1 MAEKKVGD
9 SSLQEKRGL
18 IDVNHKVI
26 PITRQCELVS
36 LSRSSFYYRPVAVSD
51 FNLHLMELIDRR
63 YTKDP
68 SWGIPRMTV
77 WLKRQGYK
85 VNRKRIARLM
95 RKMGL
100 QGVAPKKKLTWP
112 NKEHKVY
119 PYLLKSL
126 NIAKPNQ
133 VFCADITYIP
143 MRKGF
148 IYLTAVMDWHSR
160 YVLSWKVSLTL
171 DAAFCVEAL
180 EEALAIGIPEIF
192 NTDQGSQFTS
202 KDFTNVLKNHNIAI
216 SMDGKG
222 RVFDN
227 IFIER
232 LWRTVKYE
240 EVYLKDYATVW
251 EAIRGLKD
259 FFRRY
264 NEERPHS
271 ALGGGT
277 PYEVY
282 HGAVSAPQP
291 TSQREE
297 GVHLKHAS

>member
-1 MAEKKVGD
+1 MN
-9 SSLQEKRGL
+9 ST
-18 IDVNHKVI
+18 VI
-26 PITRQCELVS
+26 PITRQCELLS
-36 LSRSSFYYRPVAVSD
+36 LNRSSLYYTPVPVSD
-51 FNLHLMELIDRR
+51 HNLHLMVLMDLL
-63 YTKDP
+63 YTRDP
-68 SWGIPRMTV
+68 SSGVPRMTKY
-77 WLKRQGYK
+77 LRRQGYR
-85 VNRKRIARLM
+85 VNRKRVARLM
-95 RKMGL
+95 RHMGL
-100 QGVAPKKKLTWP
+100 QGVAPRKRLSQP
-112 NKEHKVY
+112 NKEHPVY
-119 PYLLKSL
+119 PYLLKGL
-126 NIAKPNQ
+126 DITRPNQ

-148 IYLTAVMDWHSR
+148 IYLTAVMDWYSR
-160 YVLSWKVSLTL
+160 YVVSWKVSLTL

-180 EEALAIGIPEIF
+180 EEALTIGTPDVF

-202 KDFTNVLKNHNIAI
+202 RDFTTVLKNHHIAI

-240 EVYLKDYATVW
+240 EVYLKDYATVR
-251 EAIRGLKD
+251 EAIRGLAD

-271 ALGGGT
+271 ALGDKT

-282 HGAVSAPQP
+282 YGVTTPQP
-291 TSQREE
+291 SLQTEE
-297 GVHLKHAS
+297 EFHLKRAS

>member
-1 MAEKKVGD
+1 M
-9 SSLQEKRGL
+9 
-18 IDVNHKVI
+18 NNKVI
-26 PITRQCELVS
+26 PLTRQCELVS
-36 LSRSSFYYRPVAVSD
+36 LNRSSLYYKPHPVSD
-51 FNLHLMELIDRR
+51 FNLHLMEIIDRQ
-63 YTKDP
+63 YTRDP
-68 SWGIPRMTV
+68 ASGVPRMTRY
-77 WLKRQGYK
+77 LRRQGYR
-85 VNRKRIARLM
+85 VNRKRVARLM

-100 QGVAPKKKLTWP
+100 QGITPKKNLSWP
-112 NKEHKVY
+112 NKAHPVY
-119 PYLLKSL
+119 PYLLKGLDITRPS
-126 NIAKPNQ
+126 Q

-148 IYLTAVMDWHSR
+148 IYLTAVMDWYSR
-160 YVLSWKVSLTL
+160 YVVSWKVSLTL

-180 EEALAIGIPEIF
+180 VEALTIGNPDVF

-202 KDFTNVLKNHNIAI
+202 KDFTTILKNHHIAI

-240 EVYLKDYATVW
+240 EVYLKDYANVR
-251 EAIRGLKD
+251 EAIRSLRN

-271 ALGGGT
+271 ALGDRT

-282 HGAVSAPQP
+282 YGVVTALLP
-291 TSQREE
+291 TLQTEE
-297 GVHLKHAS
+297 GVHLKRAS